1 MDDPLSA
8 VDAHVGKHIFDNV
21 IGPDGA
27 LKHKVHVGH
36 HVQVRIHNKTGEY
49 TESTEKLL
57 DFIYNKMS
65 KTPCAFCKIFALF
78 NVSDLPIQ
86 DNFCLLLQTRLFV
99 TNQIQ
104 HLEFV
109 NEIIVLDHGRISAR
123 GSFDELKKNNDAYSR
138 FLEKYL
144 KGHECDDITADS
156 VSVSADVCDAVKS
169 ANTAN
174 LETSGK
180 RRRARKNTLPSDKSE
195 VMSDT
200 KYKRVTNNTLHE
212 AEDMQKGSV
221 GTKLL

>member
-1 MDDPLSA
+1 M
-8 VDAHVGKHIFDNV
+8 
-21 IGPDGA
+21 
-27 LKHKVHVGH
+27 
-36 HVQVRIHNKTGEY
+36 R
-49 TESTEKLL
+49 
-57 DFIYNKMS
+57 
-65 KTPCAFCKIFALF
+65 CKICVLF
-78 NVSDLPIQ
+78 NTYQCVSVVCPSGNILLLPIV
-86 DNFCLLLQTRLFV
+86 FIILCCFHTFLLQTRLFV

-169 ANTAN
+169 ANTAAN

-180 RRRARKNTLPSDKSE
+180 RRRARTSTLPSDKSE